1 MNKQTCHINKLNTLV
16 KLEKQYA
23 YFLQLDRQ
31 SVTRQEAIKSL
42 EWAKEYYKSF
52 PGMENIIK

>member
-1 MNKQTCHINKLNTLV
+1 MSNRDFPVEPKFHFLGI
-16 KLEKQYA
+16 KQYA